1 MDRVGLEHDRT
12 GREKTGDVSKATGP
26 THDQVP
32 RRLTSVTGAAA
43 SPRLSLRPTRRS
55 AMSAQNQVP
64 RHYERRLFPALFVIA
79 LGVLFLLRNLGVGF
93 DFFQFHN
100 WWAWLILVAAIA
112 PLARAVELYRASG
125 KFDGN
130 ILRLLLMAAMIAT

>member
-1 MDRVGLEHDRT
+1 M
-12 GREKTGDVSKATGP
+12 S
-26 THDQVP
+26 DQDQIP
-32 RRLTSVTGAAA
+32 S
-43 SPRLSLRPTRRS
+43 
-55 AMSAQNQVP
+55 
-64 RHYERRLFPALFVIA
+64 HYERRLFPALFVIA

-112 PLARAVELYRASG
+112 PLTRAVELYRASG

-130 ILRLLLMAAMIAT
+130 VVRHLLTAAMIATLAAVFLLDLYWQVWWPVFIIPAGVFMLLRPRDAGPHSGAG